1 MPPRTTGGR
10 LDVPVILGLSA
21 ALYAG
26 SLAGVTAL
34 QSSQDEAARAS
45 TAELRA
51 VLARARDERAW
62 LERAVS
68 ESGSAFNRHLEAYGD
83 LEERASAISDELA
96 SLASLVDEVTGSAAG
111 LPAQLPQAQSVTRL
125 VRVTVSAPPPPTH
138 ATTGASGG

>member
-1 MPPRTTGGR
+1 MPPRATGR
-10 LDVPVILGLSA
+10 LDVPVILGLSTV
-21 ALYAG
+21 LYAG

-45 TAELRA
+45 TADLRA
-51 VLARARDERAW
+51 VLERARDERAW

-83 LEERASAISDELA
+83 LEARASAISDELA
-96 SLASLVDEVTGSAAG
+96 SLASLVDEVSGSAAS
-111 LPAQLPQAQSVTRL
+111 LPTRLPQAPSVTRL
-125 VRVTVSAPPPPTH
+125 VRVSVSAAAPPTH